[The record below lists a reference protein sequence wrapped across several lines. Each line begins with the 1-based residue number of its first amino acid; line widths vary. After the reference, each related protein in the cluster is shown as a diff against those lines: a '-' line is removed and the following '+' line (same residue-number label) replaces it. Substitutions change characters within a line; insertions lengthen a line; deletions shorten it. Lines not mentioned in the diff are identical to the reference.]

1 MSDPIARPHS
11 KSFFAKFAELISD
24 TLTSQVVTLWR
35 VFKHLFVATDTVQY
49 PEQQPSTYRPRV
61 R

>member
-11 KSFFAKFAELISD
+11 KSFLTKFGELISD

-49 PEQQPSTYRPRV
+49 PEQHPHMF
-61 R
+61 